1 MQVDGLKID
10 KLQGAKG
17 QKQEM
22 LAYFLTN
29 IFAGTKWKLEW
40 FCKIKDIVLSFRI
53 NDFLK
58 R

>member
-1 MQVDGLKID
+1 
-10 KLQGAKG
+10 
-17 QKQEM
+17 M